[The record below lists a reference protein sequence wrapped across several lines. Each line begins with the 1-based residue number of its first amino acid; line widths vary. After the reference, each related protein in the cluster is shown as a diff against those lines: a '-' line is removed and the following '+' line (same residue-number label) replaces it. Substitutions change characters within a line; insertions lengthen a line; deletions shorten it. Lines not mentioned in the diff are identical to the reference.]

1 MPHIKNANSSTSLYI
16 SIIVSYGT
24 IIVIS
29 LNIKRNIKYA
39 VIIGR
44 KITNTGGTIINAA
57 TESNIN
63 LKMSVIIIL
72 C

>member
-1 MPHIKNANSSTSLYI
+1 MPHSKNANSSTSLYT
-16 SIIVSYGT
+16 SIIVSWGT

-44 KITNTGGTIINAA
+44 KITNTGGTITNAA

-63 LKMSVIIIL
+63 LKMSAIIIL

>member
-63 LKMSVIIIL
+63 LKMSAIIIL

>member
-44 KITNTGGTIINAA
+44 KITNTGGTITNAA

-63 LKMSVIIIL
+63 LKMSAIIIL

>member
-1 MPHIKNANSSTSLYI
+1 MPHSKNANSSTSLYTSVI
-16 SIIVSYGT
+16 ASDCAIIVT
-24 IIVIS
+24 N

-39 VIIGR
+39 TIIGR
-44 KITNTGGTIINAA
+44 KITNTGGTIINAT

>member
-1 MPHIKNANSSTSLYI
+1 MPHNKNANSSTSLYI
-16 SIIVSYGT
+16 SIIVSFCT

-39 VIIGR
+39 IIIGR
-44 KITNTGGTIINAA
+44 KITNTGGTIINATA
-57 TESNIN
+57 ESNIN

>member
-1 MPHIKNANSSTSLYI
+1 MPHSKNANSSTSLYTSVI
-16 SIIVSYGT
+16 ASDCVIIVT
-24 IIVIS
+24 N

-39 VIIGR
+39 TIIGR
-44 KITNTGGTIINAA
+44 KITNTGGTIINAT

>member
-1 MPHIKNANSSTSLYI
+1 MPHIKNANSSTSLYT
-16 SIIVSYGT
+16 SIIVSWGT

-44 KITNTGGTIINAA
+44 KITNTGGTITNAA

-63 LKMSVIIIL
+63 LKMSAIIIL

>member
-1 MPHIKNANSSTSLYI
+1 MPHSKNANSSTSLYT
-16 SIIVSYGT
+16 SIIVSWGT

-44 KITNTGGTIINAA
+44 KITNTRGTITNAA

-63 LKMSVIIIL
+63 LKMSAIIIL

>member
-1 MPHIKNANSSTSLYI
+1 MPHIKNANSSTSLYTF
-16 SIIVSYGT
+16 IIVSYGT

-63 LKMSVIIIL
+63 LKMSAIIIL